1 MSPITSLY
9 QIARRPLLTL
19 AVATTCAAVAGTAL
33 AADPGRIDTR
43 SALAERVLF
52 DAGQPGESFDGFIVY
67 YRDDAPAGEE
77 KSAAASRTR
86 KAIDADL
93 ARMGKAFGFAARHER
108 QLATGGHLVRLNG
121 TRLAGEDANAWM
133 ATLAANPDIVAVEPN
148 ARAYPALV
156 PNDRHY
162 ALQWGLSD
170 PVGGISAPAA
180 WDMSTG
186 SGIVIAVVDTGGTP
200 HPDLDAQTV
209 AGYDFISSEET
220 ARDGDGRDAN
230 PNDEGD
236 WHETGDCGPGA
247 EPSKK
252 SSWHGTHVAG
262 IAAAQ
267 ANNGIGV
274 AGVAFNARVQHVR
287 ALGRCGGTV
296 ADIADSIIWAAGGT
310 VPGVPANATPARVI
324 NLSLGGE
331 GMCGPTYQNAVDA
344 ANARKA
350 VVIAAAGND
359 DAHAATQRPAN
370 CSGVLVVGASNRAG
384 IRASYSNYGELVD
397 LAAPGGDCRDCE
409 NDYPD
414 LILSTLNSGEQGQ
427 NEAGYYYMAGTSMA
441 TPHVS
446 GVAALVLARKGSLS
460 PAEVRTL
467 LRDTAKPFPGH
478 CTGGC
483 GVGLVNAEAAV
494 RAAGNQAITR
504 LPISVTRAGIG
515 SGRITS
521 SPSGIDCGARCSNT
535 FSKGTSVT
543 LTAAAATGS
552 TFTGWSGACSGSGST
567 CTLAANQAHAAL
579 AHFKVPVTG
588 LSRGQAIADLSAQGG
603 LARMYS
609 LHVPSGSESLRI
621 RLSGGSGDA
630 DLYVRHGT
638 EPNESQY
645 DCRPYLHG
653 NNELCEFPAPLAG
666 IYYIMIKGAPD
677 YSGARLFAHYALGPQ
692 GGRTVSADVPM
703 TGISAPQGGGR
714 YFKVDV
720 PQGATDL
727 WITTRASRD
736 LDLFVRRGGV
746 PTPDWNEQFV
756 SGNPAGNEEI
766 YIPNPQRGMHYIL
779 LHAYESFS
787 GASLRAGYT
796 VAGKRIVMTHS
807 GLGAGTVAM
816 RRVATGAT
824 AATCAGFPCTVGLPD
839 ATFDLIASPSTGS
852 AFSGWIASQC
862 DSITPQGDCR
872 MRVSSERPV
881 SVGFSGAPSKPVV
894 TLNTVGEGSG
904 VVLVRAAGGDAPL
917 AVCTAFPCR
926 IAPTATTYELVPIAA
941 PDSAFTRWI
950 SPTMGTPACA
960 SITAE
965 GYCRL
970 QPTAATSVTANFVK

>member
-1 MSPITSLY
+1 
-9 QIARRPLLTL
+9 
-19 AVATTCAAVAGTAL
+19 
-33 AADPGRIDTR
+33 
-43 SALAERVLF
+43 
-52 DAGQPGESFDGFIVY
+52 
-67 YRDDAPAGEE
+67 
-77 KSAAASRTR
+77 
-86 KAIDADL
+86 
-93 ARMGKAFGFAARHER
+93 
-108 QLATGGHLVRLNG
+108 
-121 TRLAGEDANAWM
+121 
-133 ATLAANPDIVAVEPN
+133 
-148 ARAYPALV
+148 
-156 PNDRHY
+156 
-162 ALQWGLSD
+162 
-170 PVGGISAPAA
+170 
-180 WDMSTG
+180 
-186 SGIVIAVVDTGGTP
+186 
-200 HPDLDAQTV
+200 
-209 AGYDFISSEET
+209 
-220 ARDGDGRDAN
+220 
-230 PNDEGD
+230 
-236 WHETGDCGPGA
+236 
-247 EPSKK
+247 
-252 SSWHGTHVAG
+252 
-262 IAAAQ
+262 
-267 ANNGIGV
+267 
-274 AGVAFNARVQHVR
+274 
-287 ALGRCGGTV
+287 
-296 ADIADSIIWAAGGT
+296 
-310 VPGVPANATPARVI
+310 
-324 NLSLGGE
+324 
-331 GMCGPTYQNAVDA
+331 
-344 ANARKA
+344 
-350 VVIAAAGND
+350 
-359 DAHAATQRPAN
+359 
-370 CSGVLVVGASNRAG
+370 
-384 IRASYSNYGELVD
+384 
-397 LAAPGGDCRDCE
+397 
-409 NDYPD
+409 
-414 LILSTLNSGEQGQ
+414 
-427 NEAGYYYMAGTSMA
+427 
-441 TPHVS
+441 
-446 GVAALVLARKGSLS
+446 
-460 PAEVRTL
+460 
-467 LRDTAKPFPGH
+467 
-478 CTGGC
+478 
-483 GVGLVNAEAAV
+483 
-494 RAAGNQAITR
+494 
-504 LPISVTRAGIG
+504 
-515 SGRITS
+515 
-521 SPSGIDCGARCSNT
+521 T
-535 FSKGTSVT
+535 FV
-543 LTAAAATGS
+543 
-552 TFTGWSGACSGSGST
+552 GWSGACSGSGSA

-588 LSRGQAIADLSAQGG
+588 LSRGQATADLSAQGG

-970 QPTAATSVTANFVK
+970 QPTVATSVTANFVK